1 MQTVMTV
8 LFVLAAAAL
17 STSADSP
24 TQSSPILPGH
34 LPTRRKVSLPLDTPA
49 NMTTTRHQGTAA
61 VLLSPR
67 AEGVSDH
74 LQLSADVWLSELSQR
89 LPLLPQQLD
98 LVLVTSQRQLDSLN
112 QR

>member
-1 MQTVMTV
+1 MQTVLS
-8 LFVLAAAAL
+8 LFVLAAATL
-17 STSADSP
+17 STSANSP
-24 TQSSPILPGH
+24 TQSSPILPGP

-49 NMTTTRHQGTAA
+49 NMTTRHQGTAA

-67 AEGVSDH
+67 AEGVPDH
-74 LQLSADVWLSELSQR
+74 LQLSADVWLSEPSQR

-98 LVLVTSQRQLDSLN
+98 LVHVTSQRQLDSLN